1 MSSADSAFAG
11 MKKWFKYRTGRSPF
25 ITRRVHRALAL
36 PPRGGVAKDILLL
49 KQLFVHLQ
57 VEWFA
62 RDVHPWDRDLSK
74 DRQAE
79 LFIQQCLEDVDA
91 AIPRLFNEL
100 PEIDV
105 VEIGVLDRESNA
117 KIITGVVNRENSR
130 ASADLS
136 LAMRLNALGVNY
148 RRSNLRLEPIP

>member
-25 ITRRVHRALAL
+25 ITQRVHRALAL
-36 PPRGGVAKDILLL
+36 PQRGGVAKDILLL
-49 KQLFVHLQ
+49 KELFVHLR

-74 DRQAE
+74 ERQAE
-79 LFIQQCLEDVDA
+79 LFTQQCLEDVDA

-117 KIITGVVNRENSR
+117 KIITGVVNRENAR